1 MTAKSVEELDL
12 IRSVLEELTTKW
24 ALLVLNVLCGGPCR
38 FNALKRAIPGVTQK
52 ALTQCLRRLEAAGLV
67 ARSVVTTS
75 SVAVIYEVTPLGHSL
90 EPHTGGLLE
99 WAASNH
105 EAILAAKAAFAMPFT
120 APLAG
125 ELVSSPKQNRK
136 MP

>member
-99 WAASNH
+99 WAASNR
-105 EAILAAKAAFAMPFT
+105 EAISAAKAASATPPTMRLESDLLSFPR
-120 APLAG
+120 
-125 ELVSSPKQNRK
+125 QNRK
-136 MP
+136 TS